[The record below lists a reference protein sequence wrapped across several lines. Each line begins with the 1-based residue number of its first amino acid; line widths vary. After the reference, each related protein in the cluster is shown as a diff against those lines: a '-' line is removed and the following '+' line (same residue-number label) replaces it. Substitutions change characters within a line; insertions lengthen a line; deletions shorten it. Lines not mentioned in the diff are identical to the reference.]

1 MAEKFK
7 IKVVKPDKL
16 EKIIELSDMCKW
28 DVVDEKLY
36 NKNTRQFEGVEGD
49 GVGIPHTKKVY
60 VDGVKH
66 MVTEFSTETVKGYT
80 MVQMIETYETGGHIL
95 SCDGSAHD
103 YHNATIHHKSKV
115 YKIEN

>member
-36 NKNTRQFEGVEGD
+36 NKNTQCFEGVEGD
-49 GVGIPHTKKVY
+49 GVEIPHTK
-60 VDGVKH
+60 
-66 MVTEFSTETVKGYT
+66 
-80 MVQMIETYETGGHIL
+80 
-95 SCDGSAHD
+95 
-103 YHNATIHHKSKV
+103 
-115 YKIEN
+115 